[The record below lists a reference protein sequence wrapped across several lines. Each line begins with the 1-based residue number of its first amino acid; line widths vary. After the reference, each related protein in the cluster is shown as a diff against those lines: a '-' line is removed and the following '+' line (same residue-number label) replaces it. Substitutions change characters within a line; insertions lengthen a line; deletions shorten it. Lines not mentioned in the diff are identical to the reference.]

1 MPPNATRRLSC
12 DEALGQREKRTLKN
26 CPTTPEPDFADRAAD
41 LSTARAV
48 GRYAVLAALLF
59 AGLAR
64 AQDPIETVRAF
75 RIENEARILREFVEF
90 LEIPN
95 VSSDAPN
102 IRRNAEYIR
111 KALGKRGIKAELF
124 EIEGA
129 SPVVFAEIKTPG
141 ATRTLGIYVHYDGQP
156 VDTARWTNPPFK
168 PALYT
173 AAIENG
179 GVRRP
184 MPKPGEPTDPEWR
197 LYARASGD
205 DKAPIIAALAALD
218 ALRAADIALTANIKF
233 FFEGE
238 EEIGSPH
245 LAEFLKKYRD
255 RIDVDA
261 WIIMDGPGHQSRRPQ
276 LVFGVRG
283 ITGFDIT
290 VYGATRY
297 LHSGHYG
304 NWAPN
309 PAMMLA
315 QLLATM
321 KNDAG
326 RVLIDGFYDTVEP
339 LTSEG
344 KRALAAVPKIGE
356 AMRNELGLRETE
368 ASNAPYVQRL
378 LLPSLNVRGLVSA
391 TVGKTARN
399 VIPNTATAS
408 IDIRLVSGNDPEAML
423 DLVESHIRRQG
434 YKIVREEPD
443 RETRRAYSKIA
454 KVTRHGGYKAARTS
468 MSIPIVKE
476 IVRAAS
482 RAAGE
487 PIIQLP
493 TLGGSLPLYLF
504 TDDLQKPTVIAPIA
518 NHDNNQH
525 APDENIRLGNL
536 WYGID
541 LIAAIFT
548 MPP

>member
-1 MPPNATRRLSC
+1 
-12 DEALGQREKRTLKN
+12 
-26 CPTTPEPDFADRAAD
+26 
-41 LSTARAV
+41 
-48 GRYAVLAALLF
+48 
-59 AGLAR
+59 
-64 AQDPIETVRAF
+64 
-75 RIENEARILREFVEF
+75 
-90 LEIPN
+90 
-95 VSSDAPN
+95 
-102 IRRNAEYIR
+102 
-111 KALGKRGIKAELF
+111 
-124 EIEGA
+124 
-129 SPVVFAEIKTPG
+129 
-141 ATRTLGIYVHYDGQP
+141 
-156 VDTARWTNPPFK
+156 
-168 PALYT
+168 
-173 AAIENG
+173 
-179 GVRRP
+179 
-184 MPKPGEPTDPEWR
+184 
-197 LYARASGD
+197 
-205 DKAPIIAALAALD
+205 
-218 ALRAADIALTANIKF
+218 
-233 FFEGE
+233 
-238 EEIGSPH
+238 
-245 LAEFLKKYRD
+245 
-255 RIDVDA
+255 
-261 WIIMDGPGHQSRRPQ
+261 
-276 LVFGVRG
+276 VFGVRG

-315 QLLATM
+315 QLLASM
-321 KNDAG
+321 KNGVG

-339 LTSEG
+339 LTPEG
-344 KRALAAVPKIGE
+344 KRALATVPKIGE

-391 TVGKTARN
+391 TVGETARN

-408 IDIRLVSGNDPEAML
+408 IDIRLVSGNDPGAML
-423 DLVESHIRRQG
+423 DLVELHIRRQG
-434 YKIVREEPD
+434 YKIVRDQPD
-443 RETRRAYSKIA
+443 LETRRAHAKIA

-468 MSIPIVKE
+468 MSITIVKE

-548 MPP
+548 MQP